1 MERLSIPFLEISVP
15 TVLLYEMQK
24 GNGSSKKTKK
34 MLVS

>member
-15 TVLLYEMQK
+15 TVLYEMQK
-24 GNGSSKKTKK
+24 GNGSKKTKK